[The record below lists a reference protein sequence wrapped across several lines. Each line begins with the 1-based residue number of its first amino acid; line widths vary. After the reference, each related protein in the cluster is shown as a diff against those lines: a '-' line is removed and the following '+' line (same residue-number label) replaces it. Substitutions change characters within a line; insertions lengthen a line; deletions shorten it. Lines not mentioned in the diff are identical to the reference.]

1 MSLRAQAIAE
11 GFRYVALRGSRV
23 VGFAS
28 TKKEAEKLGKPE
40 RLPSIPAKYLRG
52 LTGRAR
58 VKRAQEILRERR
70 RGTYKPLPSDK
81 GAKTKRSS
89 WSVKFQRKYKER
101 PDNMADVA
109 RLTGIPKSILQKVYN
124 KGLAAWS
131 TGGHRPGASQHAWA
145 MARVQSFVL
154 GGPTAKGPDKKLA
167 QQAGLV
173 RNPLFPDPP
182 TETTGA
188 KKHRAGAS
196 HARTIK
202 LWMGAPSIKSLYH
215 GVHVSPNLS
224 AASAYALGRLRVQE
238 FPAEVIDA
246 PVLIGIGK
254 TCVAEDLG
262 DMDMLTTA
270 HDLWEQS
277 AKLAEEL
284 VENDGEVDWEDIE
297 IADYAADEY
306 FSELDY
312 LGFRQVLGTL
322 ANRPEQADY
331 ADALTKMAVYRIRHK
346 LLVLDR
352 TDMDDLMFPT
362 SPQKQAEAKLRK
374 YAISLSEQIVA
385 QVRLPC
391 LVKWEDVVYVGVLPP
406 IAPGTS
412 EKPLKDGSGYQ
423 ESFPYNKDYQEDL
436 DDVDRATLDRMVEDA
451 LVDVYGDRSKVKY
464 WHGTSSTFAASAFP
478 KHLNKA
484 VLDEASFEP
493 EVWEDDELEENPLET
508 DSVLAYHCGR
518 DIGRGSFSLRFLRTG
533 EGWRGQM
540 PLGDGIYF
548 ATNPRI
554 ALRYCRN
561 IPKPYMYRVRITKE
575 NMRRGSWSPDA
586 IKRQNIWSAFTTLGD
601 GSHEIAVFNPK
612 AITVLKKVKMAS
624 GLAENPTES
633 LTQFFDRI
641 GSLNLSLCLMRWAK
655 GYKTRKVL
663 TGPVPQAQL
672 GKSERVQVCLIEGK
686 FRKDVPPDFG
696 KLVGFV
702 SLSKPPHPCNSALIV
717 NSSALVSKYQGQGLG
732 TFLYMCAMYAFG
744 PIISDRMSVSTR
756 ALAMYSRLA
765 QRYGKFAPASL
776 DNVYDPQTVPENDD
790 CWLFEGGLYADEEE
804 EVLNNSYRMRLPV
817 KKEMQ
822 PVFDKMAKRFRSRVL
837 NPAVK
842 TLTGPAQGTTDSL
855 LQSYWNDS
863 SDLFSEEY

>member
-11 GFRYVALRGSRV
+11 GYKYVALRGRRV

-52 LTGRAR
+52 FTGKAR

-70 RGTYKPLPSDK
+70 EGSYKPLPSDK
-81 GAKTKRSS
+81 GVKTKPSS

-101 PDNMADVA
+101 PDNLADVA
-109 RLTGIPKSILQKVYN
+109 RLTGIRKSILQKVYN

-202 LWMGAPSIKSLYH
+202 LWMGAPSIDSLYH

-224 AASAYALGRLRVQE
+224 AASAYALGRLRVEE

-254 TCVAEDLG
+254 TCVSEDLG

-270 HDLWEQS
+270 HNLWEQS
-277 AKLAEEL
+277 AELAEEL

-297 IADYAADEY
+297 IADYSADEY

-331 ADALTKMAVYRIRHK
+331 ADALTKMAVYRIQHR
-346 LLVLDR
+346 LLVLDN
-352 TDMDDLMFPT
+352 TDMDDLLFPT
-362 SPQKQAEAKLRK
+362 SPKKKAEIKLRK
-374 YAISLSEQIVA
+374 YAISLAEEIVP

-412 EKPLKDGSGYQ
+412 ERPLRDGSGYQ
-423 ESFPYNKDYQEDL
+423 ESFPYDTDYQEDL
-436 DDVDRATLDRMVEDA
+436 DNVDRDYLDRMMDKA

-484 VLDEASFEP
+484 VLDDASFEP
-493 EVWEDDELEENPLET
+493 EVWEEENPSDPDKFTEDMGYYGIGKSNNEYHPSWDYEPNEEPSLLSQKAYE
-508 DSVLAYHCGR
+508 LA
-518 DIGRGSFSLRFLRTG
+518 FPKAQSLANKLNLGPIALYFIEG
-533 EGWRGQM
+533 EGVEEHLARYINGTSSS
-540 PLGDGIYF
+540 PVIVLSDKVEDEDEALLTLYHELGHAYVEEAGIE
-548 ATNPRI
+548 
-554 ALRYCRN
+554 
-561 IPKPYMYRVRITKE
+561 M
-575 NMRRGSWSPDA
+575 
-586 IKRQNIWSAFTTLGD
+586 
-601 GSHEIAVFNPK
+601 
-612 AITVLKKVKMAS
+612 
-624 GLAENPTES
+624 
-633 LTQFFDRI
+633 
-641 GSLNLSLCLMRWAK
+641 
-655 GYKTRKVL
+655 
-663 TGPVPQAQL
+663 
-672 GKSERVQVCLIEGK
+672 SE
-686 FRKDVPPDFG
+686 
-696 KLVGFV
+696 
-702 SLSKPPHPCNSALIV
+702 
-717 NSSALVSKYQGQGLG
+717 
-732 TFLYMCAMYAFG
+732 
-744 PIISDRMSVSTR
+744 
-756 ALAMYSRLA
+756 
-765 QRYGKFAPASL
+765 
-776 DNVYDPQTVPENDD
+776 
-790 CWLFEGGLYADEEE
+790 DEEE
-804 EVLNNSYRMRLPV
+804 EAVENFAIAVHNGDKNAMAHLESDARL
-817 KKEMQ
+817 
-822 PVFDKMAKRFRSRVL
+822 D
-837 NPAVK
+837 
-842 TLTGPAQGTTDSL
+842 
-855 LQSYWNDS
+855 
-863 SDLFSEEY
+863 